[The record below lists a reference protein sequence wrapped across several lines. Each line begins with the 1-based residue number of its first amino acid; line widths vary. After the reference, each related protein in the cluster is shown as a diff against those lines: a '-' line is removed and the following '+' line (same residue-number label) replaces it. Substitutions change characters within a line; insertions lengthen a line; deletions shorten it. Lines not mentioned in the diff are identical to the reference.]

1 MQPDSVRDLNR
12 LPSRA
17 TLAIQAAQVAADL
30 WQGEDATMWKQAILT
45 GALSLS
51 LASPAGAQQVF
62 PAVATMAGVKIGVND
77 FQRTIPFYTAL
88 GMRAGTKYNDHE
100 MALEWPGQGQ
110 GVRIIMVRSDNGG
123 ALEPGGG
130 FVMITTPDM
139 AETIARLN
147 AAGFANLG
155 QPRTT
160 PAFSLLMLKDPDGN
174 QVELLGAPAKR

>member
-1 MQPDSVRDLNR
+1 
-12 LPSRA
+12 
-17 TLAIQAAQVAADL
+17 
-30 WQGEDATMWKQAILT
+30 MWKQTILA
-45 GALSLS
+45 GALALS
-51 LASPAGAQQVF
+51 AAAPGAATAQQAF
-62 PAVATMAGVKIGVND
+62 PAVPTMAGVKIGVAD
-77 FQRTIPFYTAL
+77 FQRAIPFYTAL
-88 GMRAGTKYNDHE
+88 GMQAGTRFNDRE

-110 GVRIIMVRSDNGG
+110 GVRVIMVRSDNGG
-123 ALEPGGG
+123 SLKPGGG

-139 AETIARLN
+139 AETIARLD